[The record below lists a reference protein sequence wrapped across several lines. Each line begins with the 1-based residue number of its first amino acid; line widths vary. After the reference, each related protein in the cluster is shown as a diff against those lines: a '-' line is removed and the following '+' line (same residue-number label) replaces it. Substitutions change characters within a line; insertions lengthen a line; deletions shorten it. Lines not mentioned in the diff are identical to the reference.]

1 MYWIYMT
8 SFFLLWQTG
17 LSDGGPIYT
26 ETNLNQI
33 IVEPWNAVSAFLFL
47 LVVLYWAFKLKGQY
61 RQHLFLAY
69 VLPVLAIGG
78 TGGTVYH
85 AFRYSELFLLMD
97 WVPILI
103 LCLSAGFY
111 FLMKALNSWKPA
123 VLITIGIFLLERTVF
138 EIFSPR
144 IATNVSYIVLA
155 SFVLLPTWLMLH
167 KKAYF
172 QGKYVGYALLAFMMA
187 IFFRIADRWEWLPMG
202 THFLWHTFGALAC
215 YLMMRYLYALN
226 AGEEAIVKSFVNKE
240 EVTEEEELKAS

>member
-1 MYWIYMT
+1 ML
-8 SFFLLWQTG
+8 LLWQTG
-17 LSDGGPIYT
+17 LPDGGPVYT
-26 ETNLNQI
+26 ETDLSQPV
-33 IVEPWNAVSAFLFL
+33 VEPWNAVSAFMFL

-61 RQHLFLAY
+61 QQHPFLAY
-69 VLPVLAIGG
+69 VLPVLTIGGIGG
-78 TGGTVYH
+78 TIYH

-111 FLMKALNSWKPA
+111 FLMKALDSWKPA
-123 VLITIGIFLLERTVF
+123 VLITIGVFLLERMVF

-144 IATNVSYIVLA
+144 IAVNVSYIVLA
-155 SFVLLPTWLMLH
+155 SFVLLSTWLMLH

-172 QGKYVGYALLAFMMA
+172 QGKYVGYALLTFMVA

-215 YLMMRYLYALN
+215 YLMIHYVYALN
-226 AGEEAIVKSFVNKE
+226 AGDKVKVKSFVSKE
-240 EVTEEEELKAS
+240 DVTEEEKLNAG